1 MKVCEW
7 NSDYSV
13 GINELDSHH
22 KKLFDIL
29 EGLFTLMR
37 EGAEDKPI
45 IKVLDEFLDYTHYHF
60 DEEEKIM
67 SKMGYPDIEQHKRLH
82 RELIQTLKEFQ
93 SSAQNGMAIFVATK
107 VANTGMEWLK
117 NHILTVDHKY
127 YDYMKKQGLQF

>member
-29 EGLFTLMR
+29 DGLFTLMS
-37 EGAEDKPI
+37 EGAEDKSI